1 TSPAHNN
8 SLASGGGLVLV
19 ENFVT
24 LIRLVQWD
32 GAQVV
37 NPRPIAKP
45 KRWLQPRDKLQS
57 NDEVHS
63 NNTTCNTIYNLQ
75 SK

>member
-1 TSPAHNN
+1 ADGSLRTMTLPSNQFFKIHFPWTSPAHNN
-8 SLASGGGLVLV
+8 SLASGGGLVLM

-24 LIRLVQWD
+24 LILLVQWD

-45 KRWLQPRDKLQS
+45 KR
-57 NDEVHS
+57 
-63 NNTTCNTIYNLQ
+63 
-75 SK
+75 